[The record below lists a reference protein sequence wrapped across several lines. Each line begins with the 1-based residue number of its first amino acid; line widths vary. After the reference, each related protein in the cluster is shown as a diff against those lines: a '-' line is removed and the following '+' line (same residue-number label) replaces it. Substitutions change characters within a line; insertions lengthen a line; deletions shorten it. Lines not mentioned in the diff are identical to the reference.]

1 MKLKY
6 DFVTNKVADK
16 TVAVAVG
23 NDASEF
29 NGFIKL
35 NDTGAFIFEHLRKE
49 ISRDGL
55 VELLEKEY
63 DAPREVLE
71 KELDEFIVE
80 MKNSGVLI

>member
-29 NGFIKL
+29 KGFIKL
-35 NDTGAFIFEHLRKE
+35 NDTGAFIFEHLRRE
-49 ISRDGL
+49 TSRDEL
-55 VELLEKEY
+55 LTLLEKEY

-71 KELDEFIVE
+71 KELDAFLVE
-80 MKNSGVLI
+80 MKNTGVLA